1 MTKIDRPFRATDHPN
16 PPRIDECIFADM
28 EKGDAFIMLA
38 SAYHGGG
45 TNSTEDEYRLLFS
58 TFSVRGYMRQEE
70 NQFLAVPLEM
80 AKKYD
85 QDIQVY
91 MGYHISEPAC
101 GYVEEQDPIYLLR
114 PELNTGP
121 KDF

>member
-1 MTKIDRPFRATDHPN
+1 MQ
-16 PPRIDECIFADM
+16 
-28 EKGDAFIMLA
+28 KGDAFIMLA

-45 TNSTEDEYRLLFS
+45 HNSTKDEYRLLFS
-58 TFSVRGYMRQEE
+58 TFSVKGFMRQEE
-70 NQFLAVPLEM
+70 NQFLTVPLDV

-101 GYVEEQDPIYLLR
+101 GYVDQQDPIALLR
-114 PELNTGP
+114 PELKEGP